1 MFALKIDE
9 LREAIAAVL
18 GYRWDLRDDGFDL
31 LSVYTMGDASK
42 SLRFTKISGPEAV
55 NENAVEFS
63 IRRTEFLCQEEISR
77 LFEHYVGGCG
87 SIAAF
92 LCDLN
97 LRFWELGTGN
107 QRLRN

>member
-1 MFALKIDE
+1 MFSLKIDE

-31 LSVYTMGDASK
+31 LSVYTLTENLSK
-42 SLRFTKISGPEAV
+42 SLRFTKVPSARGDT
-55 NENAVEFS
+55 VEFS
-63 IRRTEFLCQEEISR
+63 IRRTEFLSQPEVAR
-77 LFEHYVGGCG
+77 LFQHYVDECG

-97 LRFWELGTGN
+97 LYLWEQNTGN
-107 QRLRN
+107 RRFPQ